1 MAREI
6 TVGIAGAAGDG
17 LDKTGDTLAKTA
29 SRLGLYIY
37 AYNSYQSIIRG
48 GHIWLRVRMGEQK
61 LHSHGD
67 QLNALIALNQD
78 TIERHAR
85 EVNPGGAVLFN
96 SDKLHCD
103 PQLLGDQ
110 VLPVPIPVGELTR
123 NLGKLQPVMQNTV
136 ALGALQ
142 FLVGLEFEML
152 EVVLDDTFRHK
163 GTAVVEQNV
172 KLARVGYDYARE
184 RFVPLGYTWN
194 FSRVRRPFI
203 TGNEGLALGAA
214 TAGCKFYSAYPM
226 TPASSILHWMAAHA
240 DPCGIVVKQ
249 CEDELAVVNMAVGA
263 GFAGIRA
270 MCATSGGGFAL
281 MTEGIGQAGMIEAPV
296 VIVEVQ
302 RAGPSTGVPTKTEQ
316 ADLNQVFGASQGDGP
331 RVIIAPTNTTDCFY
345 TAVEAFNLAE
355 KYQLPVI
362 IISDL
367 LLSEHPETIEPDA
380 LRHDVSIERGAL
392 VSEWPA
398 ENGKYKRFALNTPS
412 GVAPRALPG
421 TPNTVHVAGTDEH
434 DEEGILISDE
444 FTSPP
449 VRRKMMER
457 RMKKMEAVAQELPAP
472 KLEGPADADVTLVTW
487 GSSEGVVRDGIQLL
501 AEAGIRAS
509 HLSIKYIHPFHSREV
524 LEILQSAR
532 CAIVVEVS
540 FTGQFARHLRA
551 ETGYAV
557 RGVIRKY
564 DGEPFEPR
572 FVAQHVERILAGK
585 PLDLDVTEED
595 AREIAYHYIRT
606 HLSPKVRPGRILRE
620 TANGR
625 QEPVWQVE
633 LVTRAEGH
641 RTGELEIG
649 VESGAHLFLSG
660 RSGGGRGLIL
670 QRKAKH
676 GHDPGTT
683 H

>member
-1 MAREI
+1 MSREVTI
-6 TVGIAGAAGDG
+6 GIGGAAGDG
-17 LDKTGDTLAKTA
+17 LDKSGDSLAKTA
-29 SRLGLYIY
+29 SRLGLYLY
-37 AYNSYQSIIRG
+37 AYNSYQSVIRG

-61 LHSHGD
+61 LDSHGD
-67 QLNALIALNQD
+67 HLNALIALNQD
-78 TIERHAR
+78 TIERHAP

-103 PQLLGDQ
+103 AQLLADQ
-110 VLPVPIPVGELTR
+110 VLPVPIPVGELSR
-123 NLGKLQPVMQNTV
+123 SLGKLQPVMQNTV
-136 ALGALQ
+136 ALGALL
-142 FLVGLEFEML
+142 FLIGLEFETL
-152 EVVLDDTFRHK
+152 AEVLDDTFQHK
-163 GTAVVEQNV
+163 GAAVVELNV
-172 KLARVGYDYARE
+172 KLARGGYDYARE

-203 TGNEGLALGAA
+203 TGNEALALGAA

-240 DPCGIVVKQ
+240 DRCGILVKQ

-263 GFAGIRA
+263 GYAGVRA

-281 MTEGIGQAGMIEAPV
+281 MTEGIGMAGMLEAPV

-302 RAGPSTGVPTKTEQ
+302 RGGPSTGIPTKTEQ
-316 ADLNQVFGASQGDGP
+316 ADLNQVFGASQGDYP

-355 KYQLPVI
+355 KYQLPVT

-380 LRHDVSIERGAL
+380 MRSDVPIERGAL
-392 VSEWPA
+392 VTDWPA
-398 ENGKYKRFALNTPS
+398 ENGKYKRFALNVPE

-421 TPNTVHVAGTDEH
+421 TDNTVHVAGTDDH

-444 FTSPP
+444 FTNAPL
-449 VRRKMMER
+449 RRKVMER
-457 RMKKMEAVAQELPAP
+457 RMKKMEAVARDLPVP
-472 KLEGPADADVTLVTW
+472 KLEGPADADVMLITW
-487 GSSEGVVRDGIQLL
+487 GSSEGVVRDAIPLL

-524 LEILQSAR
+524 LEILQPAR

-551 ETGYAV
+551 ETGYGV
-557 RGVIRKY
+557 RDVIRRY
-564 DGEPFEPR
+564 DGEPFEPL
-572 FVAQHVERILAGK
+572 FVAREVQRILAGK
-585 PLDLDVTEED
+585 PLDLSVSEED

-606 HLSPKVRPGRILRE
+606 HLSANVRPGGIVRAG
-620 TANGR
+620 ANGR
-625 QEPVWQVE
+625 QEPVWRVE
-633 LVTRAEGH
+633 LVSRSEGH
-641 RTGELEIG
+641 RRGELAIG
-649 VESGAHLFLSG
+649 VESGATYSYQAV
-660 RSGGGRGLIL
+660 S
-670 QRKAKH
+670 AAAA
-676 GHDPGTT
+676 D
-683 H
+683 